1 VNAARR
7 AFAAAD
13 ALVGDLGVIFRG
25 LMSVK
30 DQIEAKL
37 REARLAR
44 DEATKNVIGM
54 LKSKVL
60 LELKSGSGA
69 EDNDALWHDTIKSYV
84 KQLRKTIAEYEK
96 LGDRGQ
102 QLLAEARF
110 ELGFCE
116 QFVPESIDEAATE
129 ALVRQT
135 ASAHNITDPKQVGKL
150 VGLVMKTHRD
160 QVSPELLKQVATRVL
175 AGG

>member
-1 VNAARR
+1 
-7 AFAAAD
+7 
-13 ALVGDLGVIFRG
+13 
-25 LMSVK
+25 MSVK

-69 EDNDALWHDTIKSYV
+69 EDNDALWLDTIKSYV
-84 KQLRKTIAEYEK
+84 KQLKKTIGEYEK

-102 QLLAEARF
+102 QLLSEAQF
-110 ELGFCE
+110 ELRFCE
-116 QFVPESIDEAATE
+116 QFLPTRLDEAATE
-129 ALVRQT
+129 ALVRE
-135 ASAHNITDPKQVGKL
+135 AAAANNITDPKQVGKL
-150 VGLVMKTHRD
+150 VGAVMKTHKD
-160 QVSPELLKQVATRVL
+160 QVDSDLLKQVATRVL
-175 AGG
+175 SGG

>member
-1 VNAARR
+1 
-7 AFAAAD
+7 
-13 ALVGDLGVIFRG
+13 
-25 LMSVK
+25 MSVK

-54 LKSKVL
+54 LKSKAL

-69 EDNDALWHDTIKSYV
+69 EDNDALWLDTIKSYA
-84 KQLRKTIAEYEK
+84 KQLKKTIGEYEK

-102 QLLAEARF
+102 QLLSEAQF

-116 QFVPESIDEAATE
+116 QFMPSRLDEAATE
-129 ALVRQT
+129 ALVREAAT
-135 ASAHNITDPKQVGKL
+135 ANNITDPKQVGKL
-150 VGLVMKTHRD
+150 VGAVMKTHKD
-160 QVSPELLKQVATRVL
+160 QVDSDLLKQVATRVL

>member
-1 VNAARR
+1 
-7 AFAAAD
+7 
-13 ALVGDLGVIFRG
+13 
-25 LMSVK
+25 MSVK

-69 EDNDALWHDTIKSYV
+69 EDNDALWLDTVKSYV
-84 KQLRKTIAEYEK
+84 KQLKKTIAEYEK
-96 LGDRGQ
+96 LGERGQ
-102 QLLAEARF
+102 QLLAESKF
-110 ELGFCE
+110 ELAFCE
-116 QFVPESIDEAATE
+116 QFMPSRLDEAATE
-129 ALVRQT
+129 ALVREAAT
-135 ASAHNITDPKQVGKL
+135 AGNITDPKQVGKL
-150 VGLVMKTHRD
+150 VGMVMKTHKD
-160 QVSPELLKQVATRVL
+160 QVDSDLLKQVATRVL